1 MKTRARLGRS
11 RAGDAPGGGG
21 RVEED
26 LRRRV
31 WGSRPGRAGVVVA
44 AVLVLAV
51 VVGPHLVP
59 YDADALALGDK
70 LDGPGPDHWLG
81 TDQFGRDQL
90 ARLLEGGRRS
100 LGAGA
105 VVLVAVMVLSLAVGV
120 TAGICGGAVDA
131 VLMRAVDVLL
141 AFPPL
146 VLALAVVGAL
156 GPGFDHLLLALTMS
170 SWAYY
175 ARLARVMAASAR
187 ARPDVVAARLAG
199 IPWRRVV
206 AGHVIPGVAAQLAV
220 VATLSLGDVI
230 LGIAALSFLGLGV
243 QPPAAEWG
251 AMLTDSRLYFSTAP
265 WLLAGPALAIFL
277 AVMAA
282 NLIGD
287 ALRDATDPA
296 LGR

>member
-1 MKTRARLGRS
+1 MTVDGRLRQSRS
-11 RAGDAPGGGG
+11 GTPGAGGG
-21 RVEED
+21 RVEVD
-26 LRRRV
+26 LRRRL
-31 WGSRPGRAGVVVA
+31 WASRPGRTGVILA
-44 AVLVLAV
+44 AALVLTV

-59 YDADALALGDK
+59 HDPEALALGDK
-70 LDGPGPDHWLG
+70 LNGPGPDHWLG

-120 TAGICGGAVDA
+120 TAGMCGGAVDA
-131 VLMRAVDVLL
+131 VLMRVVDVLL

-170 SWAYY
+170 SWAYS
-175 ARLARVMAASAR
+175 ARLVRVMAASAR

-199 IPWRRVV
+199 IPWPRVV

-220 VATLSLGDVI
+220 VATLNLGDVI

-265 WLLAGPALAIFL
+265 WLLAAPAVAIFL
-277 AVMAA
+277 SVMAA

-287 ALRDATDPA
+287 ALRDVTDPA